1 MKFMKKIRMTN
12 SLAYMLII
20 LVMAVSC
27 QDQGNRK
34 EAGDE
39 KERGSDS
46 VQVKKYYSEGR
57 LVKEVTFK
65 NDIRNGISRNY
76 YDDGRLKRT
85 IWYENGLKED
95 TAKWY
100 YPEGKVYRA
109 TPYRND
115 KIHGT
120 QTKFYKTG
128 RVQATIPYKNGLR
141 VQGLKEYLPDGRDV
155 DNYPSINHNIRDL
168 INSQAGVL
176 RVFTKLSNES
186 VNVRFYRGSLIDGAF
201 DPGKCQDITSSSG
214 MGYAELRPD
223 DERGKAYIDI
233 IAEYTT
239 RFRNRKIITKR
250 IALPYNNL
258 Y

>member
-1 MKFMKKIRMTN
+1 MKEIRMN
-12 SLAYMLII
+12 NILAYALIMLLI
-20 LVMAVSC
+20 AVSC
-27 QDQGNRK
+27 QERGSRK
-34 EAGDE
+34 EAGAGRD
-39 KERGSDS
+39 RGSDS

-65 NDIRNGISRNY
+65 NDVRNGISRNY

-100 YPEGKVYRA
+100 YREGMVYRA
-109 TPYRND
+109 TPYRKD

-120 QTKFYKTG
+120 QIKYYKTG
-128 RVQATIPYKNGLR
+128 RVQASMPYKNGLR
-141 VQGLKEYLPDGRDV
+141 AQGLKEYLPDGREV
-155 DNYPSINHNIRDL
+155 ENYPAINHNIRDL
-168 INSQAGVL
+168 VNAQAGVL
-176 RVFTKLSNES
+176 RVFTRLSNES
-186 VNVRFYRGSLIDGAF
+186 VNVRFYRGTLIDGVF
-201 DPGKCQDITSSSG
+201 DPERCQDITSSSG
-214 MGYAELRPD
+214 MGFIELRPD
-223 DERGKAYIDI
+223 DEKGKAYIDI

-239 RFRNRKIITKR
+239 RFRNRKIINKR